1 MYSFNFYHGCAD
13 CESEYNQ
20 PSGTVM
26 VDVCGESLTNPGLI
40 SWWSAGSDRPIYLA
54 DLP

>member
-13 CESEYNQ
+13 CESENNQ
-20 PSGTVM
+20 PSGAVI

-40 SWWSAGSDRPIYLA
+40 SWWPAGSDRPICLA
-54 DLP
+54 DLS